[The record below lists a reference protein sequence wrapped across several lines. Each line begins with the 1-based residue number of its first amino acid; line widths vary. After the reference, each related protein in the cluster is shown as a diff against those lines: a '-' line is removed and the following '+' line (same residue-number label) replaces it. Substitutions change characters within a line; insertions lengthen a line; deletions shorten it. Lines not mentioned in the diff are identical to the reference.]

1 MADLETQ
8 LRNKF
13 NLETRVLSWKEQPTK
28 NFIMNLQTSVL
39 ETLLCSWKLYHQLGN
54 IRIKQNF

>member
-39 ETLLCSWKLYHQLGN
+39 ETLL
-54 IRIKQNF
+54 